1 MSNTLSH
8 VEFAQAYEQWKNR
21 GWDSSV
27 QAFAEQ
33 INDIPNRKRIDW
45 LLNSDDADEI
55 LLGPLPPS
63 VFLAGVFDG
72 VYDDDIEVW
81 LHPEL
86 EEVVPEPEPE
96 PEEIPEV
103 TPEPEPPV
111 EEIEPP
117 IEDDGSEDFPLD
129 DVIEDVPY
137 LDN

>member
-1 MSNTLSH
+1 M
-8 VEFAQAYEQWKNR
+8 
-21 GWDSSV
+21 

-72 VYDDDIEVW
+72 VYDDDIELW

-86 EEVVPEPEPE
+86 EEVVPEPE

-111 EEIEPP
+111 EDIEPP

-129 DVIEDVPY
+129 TPEPELRGASY